1 MGVPVRADDKN
12 VTVYRQIFAV
22 AAAHV
27 QTDRAGFKAFQESFN
42 NRPWLRYISVYENG
56 YLLPLKHSSDVLYT
70 ASTKNVKQFARRLCG
85 RALLRRPRPL
95 FVQTWQCL

>member
-1 MGVPVRADDKN
+1 MSVPVRGDNKD
-12 VTVYRQIFAV
+12 VTIYRQVFAI

-27 QTDRAGFKAFQESFN
+27 QTDGAGFKSFQKPFN
-42 NRPWLRYISVYENG
+42 DWPWLKCVLKYAHCYS
-56 YLLPLKHSSDVLYT
+56 LLLKHSFDVLYT
-70 ASTKNVKQFARRLCG
+70 ALTKNVKQFARRLCG